1 MKMLS
6 YSVYLKKEG
15 GYAIGVSSAMGMFV
29 DIYTIQFTFS
39 LVHSICQLNSVLTVD
54 IHKRFLSLL
63 FQISTTMSLSPHF
76 Q

>member
-1 MKMLS
+1 MKMLP

-29 DIYTIQFTFS
+29 YIYTIQFTFS

-54 IHKRFLSLL
+54 IHKRSLSLL